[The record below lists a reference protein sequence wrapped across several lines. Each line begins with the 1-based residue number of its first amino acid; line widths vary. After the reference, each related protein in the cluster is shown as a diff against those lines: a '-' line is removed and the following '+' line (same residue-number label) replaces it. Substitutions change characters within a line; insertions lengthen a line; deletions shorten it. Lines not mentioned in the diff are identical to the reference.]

1 MWGFCKMF
9 LMVENRKKPPLG
21 EGELVGADV
30 GIGPYRVL
38 CRLAA
43 AYRAEQSPAPTSC
56 IGYG

>member
-9 LMVENRKKPPLG
+9 LMVENRKKAPLG
-21 EGELVGADV
+21 GELVGADV
-30 GIGPYRVL
+30 GIGLYRVL

-56 IGYG
+56 IGQG